1 MNRQLLPLAACLLL
15 GLGGCRGYH
24 SPFDAPGTIQQ
35 QRLSASVH
43 DPYVDNDAGPEVVG
57 GRPRDYQKPWS
68 EADRSRSWLSGAQGR
83 QPAPAPR

>member
-1 MNRQLLPLAACLLL
+1 MNRQLLPLVACLLL

-43 DPYVDNDAGPEVVG
+43 DPYVDNDGDGWVSGPQ
-57 GRPRDYQKPWS
+57 Y
-68 EADRSRSWLSGAQGR
+68 EAKGLTELLFLFKDPDDSASTV
-83 QPAPAPR
+83 QPELPVDV